1 MSFSSVKSQQFGRVQ
16 NYGLSGSGT
25 STLDQIVFSNE
36 GTGKYI
42 YSLIINLGSTNTF
55 TSVTITVGKDLTTA
69 GAMVTNVLKYDVT
82 GKSTYYLSLSGVEV
96 DDFDI
101 LVYASTTNINTAV
114 TWVGTLQLIRVVE

>member
-16 NYGLSGSGT
+16 NYGLSVSGT
-25 STLDQIVFSNE
+25 STLDEIVFSNAV
-36 GTGKYI
+36 TGKYI

-55 TSVTITVGKDLTTA
+55 TSVTITVGKELSSA

-82 GKSTYYLSLSGVEV
+82 GKNTYYLSLAGVEV

-101 LVYASTTNINTAV
+101 LVYASTTNINTNV
-114 TWVGTLQLIRVVE
+114 TWVGTLQLIRVTE

>member
-16 NYGLSGSGT
+16 NYTIEGSAN
-25 STLDQIVFSNE
+25 STVSQNIFSNT

-42 YSLIINLGSTNTF
+42 YSLVIDLGSTNTF
-55 TSVTITVGKDLTTA
+55 TSVTITVGKSLTSS

-82 GKSTYYLSLSGVEV
+82 GKSDYYLSLSGVEV

-101 LVYASTTNINTAV
+101 RVYASTTNINTLVEWA
-114 TWVGTLQLIRVVE
+114 GILQLIRVVE

>member
-16 NYGLSGSGT
+16 NYALAGSAN
-25 STLDQIVFSNE
+25 STVSQTIFSNE

-42 YSLIINLGSTNTF
+42 YSLVLDLGSTNTF
-55 TSVTITVGKDLTTA
+55 TSVTITIGKNLTS

-82 GKSTYYLSLSGVEV
+82 GKSEYKLSLSGVEV

-101 LVYASTTNINTAV
+101 RVYASTTNINTLV
-114 TWVGTLQLIRVVE
+114 EWVGTVQLIRVVE

>member
-16 NYGLSGSGT
+16 NYALAGSAN
-25 STLDQIVFSNE
+25 STVSQTIFSNE

-42 YSLIINLGSTNTF
+42 YSLVLDLGSTNTF
-55 TSVTITVGKDLTTA
+55 TSVTITVGKNLTS

-82 GKSTYYLSLSGVEV
+82 GKSEYKLSLSGVEV

-101 LVYASTTNINTAV
+101 RVYASTTNINTAV
-114 TWVGTLQLIRVVE
+114 TWVGTVQLIRVVE

>member
-82 GKSTYYLSLSGVEV
+82 GKNTYYLSLAGVEV